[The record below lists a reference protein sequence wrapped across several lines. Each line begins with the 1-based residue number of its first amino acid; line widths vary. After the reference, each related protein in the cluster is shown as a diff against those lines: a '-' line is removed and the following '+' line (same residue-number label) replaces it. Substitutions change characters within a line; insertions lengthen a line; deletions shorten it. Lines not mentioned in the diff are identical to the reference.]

1 MSSSGVRMPLTT
13 RLLSRR
19 LSRLK
24 LRYAASSVPGTSG
37 MAATPQLTRRN
48 SITSGFRKHSK
59 CGALGWQPD
68 KHAIKRPGRIDRKY
82 LVMPPDWGRRETI
95 ICRVL
100 SAYSKDV
107 HEIDPEVIRKAAS
120 SKTLLAKTARMS
132 FPEISAVLYDIL
144 ALVRGGGDLISKI
157 ESYSYPE
164 PVAELIPYLGRVGSS
179 QLLQEE
185 LDALLDVVRE
195 AVDKSESKFDL

>member
-68 KHAIKRPGRIDRKY
+68 KHGLNSPNEFSYRGINVGSQNCLRFWKELDVP
-82 LVMPPDWGRRETI
+82 MEETPFVPSGSEKNFFKI
-95 ICRVL
+95 GAGIEHITGGTIWL
-100 SAYSKDV
+100 
-107 HEIDPEVIRKAAS
+107 
-120 SKTLLAKTARMS
+120 
-132 FPEISAVLYDIL
+132 
-144 ALVRGGGDLISKI
+144 LVRRVSELPGLGCYELMQLAGPQ
-157 ESYSYPE
+157 YPTGILVL
-164 PVAELIPYLGRVGSS
+164 P
-179 QLLQEE
+179 
-185 LDALLDVVRE
+185 DH
-195 AVDKSESKFDL
+195 FDHSV

>member
-68 KHAIKRPGRIDRKY
+68 KHGFFD
-82 LVMPPDWGRRETI
+82 VRREVGHKWTGCSERMAGI
-95 ICRVL
+95 WEGWSWYML
-100 SAYSKDV
+100 
-107 HEIDPEVIRKAAS
+107 ELRKSTFHHIFERQDWFS
-120 SKTLLAKTARMS
+120 SKPSYVRSTAAGANCR
-132 FPEISAVLYDIL
+132 
-144 ALVRGGGDLISKI
+144 
-157 ESYSYPE
+157 
-164 PVAELIPYLGRVGSS
+164 
-179 QLLQEE
+179 
-185 LDALLDVVRE
+185 
-195 AVDKSESKFDL
+195 